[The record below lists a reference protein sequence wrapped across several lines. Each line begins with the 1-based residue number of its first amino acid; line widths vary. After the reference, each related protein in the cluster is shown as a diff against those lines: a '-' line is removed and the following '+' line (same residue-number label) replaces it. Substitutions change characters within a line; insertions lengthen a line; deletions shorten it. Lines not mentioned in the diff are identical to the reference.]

1 MMQYTKNQIERDI
14 AIIATDRDLLPSQ
27 GHGPGRIRIQS
38 RIHIREGIHIVNITI
53 IFLFVEVHM
62 SFLAR
67 SLLRGLSIRSNPF
80 YAANMRWFSDMTEEQ
95 RVGLHLMCNEQN
107 RMKMQEM
114 MIDKVKKQAEATIVD
129 IKDISYDAGF
139 LYASLNRVH
148 MQFRDVSGFS
158 QIPWNE
164 IDSAAPTHE
173 QGSRERK
180 LAIYYRFCRT
190 SYLSF
195 TESHSSV

>member
-1 MMQYTKNQIERDI
+1 MWRRPGSDLCVTSKPSRIRLLSRPALIGRILPRGKRGIQRSWREGEKERRRRRREGENDGEEERRKREMMQYTKNQIERDI

-67 SLLRGLSIRSNPF
+67 SLFRGLSIRSSPF

-95 RVGLHLMCNEQN
+95 RVGLHLMCNE
-107 RMKMQEM
+107 
-114 MIDKVKKQAEATIVD
+114 
-129 IKDISYDAGF
+129 
-139 LYASLNRVH
+139 
-148 MQFRDVSGFS
+148 
-158 QIPWNE
+158 
-164 IDSAAPTHE
+164 
-173 QGSRERK
+173 
-180 LAIYYRFCRT
+180 
-190 SYLSF
+190 
-195 TESHSSV
+195 